1 MNDIKE
7 KEEVLE
13 YKANTTTINFLNI
26 IGFIGLI
33 ISIFLCFTIG
43 LSGIYIFF
51 PSVVCI
57 AIARIIRNSLIQN
70 IILYELLNKLE
81 K

>member
-51 PSVVCI
+51 H
-57 AIARIIRNSLIQN
+57 Q
-70 IILYELLNKLE
+70 
-81 K
+81 